1 MPNDIQISEE
11 NIKLTDLLDVE
22 MLQRVQDA
30 FAKMTGLAVITVD
43 ADGIPVTKGSNF
55 CSFCSLYNRNSPLG
69 AFRCQSCD
77 ASGAKLALEAGKPVS
92 YTCHAGLVEF
102 AAPILANDTMIG
114 YFVGGQVRT
123 APPNVASILQAAR
136 EIGVDAIAYLQS
148 ALNVPTISQEEIDRA
163 AAFLYTIADVI
174 SSITYHRYIMHKANV
189 EIERTAQ
196 LKSDF
201 LANMS
206 HEIRTPMN
214 AVIGMAEMALREEM
228 SPAARDY
235 IQQIK
240 TSGKS
245 LLTIINDILDF
256 SKIESGKMDIIPA
269 NYAPCDLISDI
280 SNVISTRIG
289 EKNIEF
295 LLDINPTLPCQ
306 LYGDNI
312 RIKQVIT
319 NISNN
324 AIKFTEKGQV
334 VLKMDYESLSADEI
348 MLKVSV
354 ADTGIGI
361 HKKDIEKLFESFQQL
376 DSKRNRNV
384 EGTGL
389 GLPISRKLLTLM
401 GGDMEIESEY
411 GSGSTFSFYL
421 PQKVVNSA
429 ACVNLTTDTSSIKAA
444 YLITNPYLKAQLER
458 DFARLGINSLE
469 YSKKCDMNSL
479 DKDKPNFVFVGSALI
494 PKKVHEYAAKHPDIT
509 FVHMIAYHEAAESDL
524 DNLIILKKPVM
535 PRTLAAIFNHEYQ
548 ENEDSGKTESTLFDF
563 SAPDAQ
569 VLIVDD
575 NPVNLTVA
583 KGLIEPLNMQVDT
596 ALDAHAAL
604 ECIEQKMYDVI
615 FMDHMMPE
623 IDGIEATHLIRSFHP
638 NYASVPIIAFSAN
651 AVEGT
656 KQMFLEEGMNDF
668 VGKPVE
674 VGELVSKLKQWLP
687 SEKILP
693 ASGTPKKQKKATA
706 SQELPHIEG
715 LDVQAAVQML
725 GDAEFYMEI
734 LKDYYQLID
743 QKTSVIMESLQ
754 SEDWNRYTIEV
765 HALKS
770 SSKQIGA
777 MELSGIAA
785 ELEAAGKNLDLKYI
799 HDNNELLISKYHLL
813 QDTLK
818 KILPAKETKNAK
830 ASKSNADTIP
840 KNLLLSSFAQIE
852 DAISNLDTD
861 ALEAIL
867 GQLGDY
873 HYPAKQEKLL
883 IKLKEA
889 VDGFDFEACEIYLA
903 EWKTLANTN

>member
-1 MPNDIQISEE
+1 MTNEIQISEE
-11 NIKLTDLLDVE
+11 NIKLTDLLDIE
-22 MLQRVQDA
+22 ILQRVQDA
-30 FAKMTGLAVITVD
+30 FAKMTGLAIITVD
-43 ADGIPVTKGSNF
+43 ADGAPVTKGSNF
-55 CSFCSLYNRNSPLG
+55 CNFCSQYNRQSPIG
-69 AFRCQSCD
+69 SFRCQACD

-92 YTCHAGLVEF
+92 YPCHAGLVEF
-102 AAPILANDTMIG
+102 AAPILANGTMIG

-123 APPNVASILQAAR
+123 SPPDVANILQAAR

-148 ALNVPTISQEEIDRA
+148 ALNVPMMSQDEIDKS
-163 AAFLYTIADVI
+163 AAFLYTIADII

-214 AVIGMAEMALREEM
+214 AVIGMTEMALREEM

-256 SKIESGKMDIIPA
+256 SKIESGKLDIIPA

-280 SNVISTRIG
+280 SSVICTRIG

-295 LLDINPTLPCQ
+295 LLDIHPHLPCQ

-319 NISNN
+319 NITNN
-324 AIKFTEKGQV
+324 AIKFTEAGQV
-334 VLKMDYESLSADEI
+334 VLHMDYDTISEDEI

-354 ADTGIGI
+354 TDTGIGI
-361 HKKDIEKLFESFQQL
+361 QKKDIEKLFESFQQL

-389 GLPISRKLLTLM
+389 GLPISRKLITLM

-411 GSGSTFSFYL
+411 GVGSTFSFHL
-421 PQKVVNSA
+421 PQKVVNA
-429 ACVNLTTDTSSIKAA
+429 KACVNLVADTDNIKVA

-458 DFARLGINSLE
+458 DFERLHITSIE
-469 YSKKCDMNSL
+469 YSKKSDMNAL
-479 DKDKPNFVFVGSALI
+479 DHDKPNFVFVGNALI
-494 PKKVHEYAAKHPDIT
+494 PKKVHEYAIQYPDIT

-535 PRTLAAIFNHEYQ
+535 PRTLAEIFNHEYQ
-548 ENEDSGKTESTLFDF
+548 GTEGNGTTSDALFDF
-563 SAPDAQ
+563 IAPDAK

-575 NPVNLTVA
+575 NPVNLAVA
-583 KGLIEPLNMQVDT
+583 KGLIEPLQMQVDT
-596 ALDAHAAL
+596 ALDAHSAL
-604 ECIEQKMYDVI
+604 ECIDEKLYDVI

-623 IDGIEATHLIRSFHP
+623 IDGVEATRLIRSFHP

-656 KQMFLEEGMNDF
+656 KKMFLEEGMNDF

-674 VGELVSKLKQWLP
+674 VSELVSKLKQWLP
-687 SEKILP
+687 QEKMTIP
-693 ASGTPKKQKKATA
+693 TKTPTRKKKSSLAHP
-706 SQELPHIEG
+706 LPHIEG
-715 LDVQAAVQML
+715 LDVIAAVQML
-725 GDAEFYMEI
+725 GDVDFYMEI
-734 LKDYYQLID
+734 LSDYYHLID
-743 QKTSVIMESLQ
+743 QKIQVISGALAGQ
-754 SEDWNRYTIEV
+754 DWERYTIEV

-785 ELEAAGKNLDLKYI
+785 ELEAAGKTLDIKYI
-799 HDNNELLISKYHLL
+799 QDNNELLLQKYRQL
-813 QDTLK
+813 QNTLHKVFPK
-818 KILPAKETKNAK
+818 KSIKAAK
-830 ASKSNADTIP
+830 ASKNNTPVIP
-840 KNLLLSSFAQIE
+840 KELLVTSFEQME

-861 ALEAIL
+861 ALCTIIEKL
-867 GQLGDY
+867 KEYQ
-873 HYPAKQEKLL
+873 HPAKQQKLL
-883 IKLKEA
+883 SKLSDA
-889 VDGFDFEACEIYLA
+889 VEGFDFEACEQHLNA
-903 EWKTLANTN
+903 WKALEN